1 MARGCSREGARVGMT
16 WDRAGRNGRS
26 ARRAGARRARPARD
40 ADADAGADGRA
51 PPAARS
57 ALSPRAQ
64 VVRDP
69 SLPGGADVSLLAAA
83 LERLRDAGCTL
94 ETEASGNVTL
104 ETAAAI
110 GATGVDFM
118 SVGALT
124 HSVAALDISL
134 NVVLEED

>member
-1 MARGCSREGARVGMT
+1 MT
-16 WDRAGRNGRS
+16 WDRTGRNGRN

-40 ADADAGADGRA
+40 ADAGAGADGHA